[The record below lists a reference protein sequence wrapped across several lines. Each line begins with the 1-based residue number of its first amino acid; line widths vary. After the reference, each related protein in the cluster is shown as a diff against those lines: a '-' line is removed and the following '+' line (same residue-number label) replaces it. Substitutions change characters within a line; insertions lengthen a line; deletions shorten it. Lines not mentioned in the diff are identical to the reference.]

1 MTTQSRFPVKDADFS
16 NYINISIPYVS
27 DSKTRLVLTPTA
39 QSNITALEALLNT
52 ADKGWNS
59 VYPLCCN
66 SATVTTTLVATK
78 KSLRTQI
85 ETLLRAVYADI
96 PQSVLTQTD
105 RDTLNITNVSGS
117 HTQAMVPVSVPSLT
131 VSGRMHLGVTLT
143 ILDVERSLPIT
154 NVPDAVMV
162 EIESAFLPN
171 GVTQAAGFPQDDDF
185 HFLANSGR
193 STYKRVYD
201 NSQIKGTEF
210 LKARY
215 LNSRNEAGNWSEI
228 ISVTVA

>member
-1 MTTQSRFPVKDADFS
+1 MTTQSRIPVKDADFS
-16 NYINISIPYVS
+16 IYINISIPYVTA
-27 DSKTRLVLTPTA
+27 SKTRLVLTPTA
-39 QSNITALEALLNT
+39 QAALTALETKLNA
-52 ADKGWNS
+52 ADSGWNS

-96 PQSVLTQTD
+96 PQSLLTQTD
-105 RDTLNITNVSGS
+105 RDTLNINTVSGS

-131 VSGRMHLGVTLT
+131 VSGRGHLCVTLT
-143 ILDVERSLPIT
+143 ILDVERSQPIT

-171 GVTQAAGFPQDDDF
+171 GVSQAAGFPQDGDF

-193 STYKRVYD
+193 STYKRGYD
-201 NSQIKGTEF
+201 NSQIKGTEYF
-210 LKARY
+210 KARY
-215 LNSRNEAGNWSEI
+215 LNSRNETGNWSEI
-228 ISVTVA
+228 IAVTVA